1 MNRAKRI
8 IILLVAFLTVTLF
21 NLAAQEKEDKPEK
34 IQWDKGNVEDQ
45 FQYVFDKASKY
56 EDYKVIKI
64 GNLIAL
70 KAHVLDSLKGVKKKL
85 RETQKVVL
93 GKNVQ
98 IDSLNSQLRAT
109 NDQLTAVIKEK
120 NAVSFLG
127 ISMAKQ
133 YYNSLVW
140 AIIIGLFTVMSAF
153 IFLFRRSNL
162 VTTETKASL
171 LETKQELEAHRK
183 RALEREEKLSRKYL
197 DELNK
202 YKQQINSI

>member
-1 MNRAKRI
+1 MNRAKQ
-8 IILLVAFLTVTLF
+8 IILLVAILTKTLF
-21 NLAAQEKEDKPEK
+21 NLAAQDQPEK
-34 IQWDKGNVEDQ
+34 TNWDKGNVENQ
-45 FQYVFDKASKY
+45 FEYVFDKASKY

-64 GNLIAL
+64 VNLNAL
-70 KAHVLDSLKGVKKKL
+70 RAHVLDSLKGVKKKL
-85 RETQKVVL
+85 RETQKIVL

-98 IDSLNSQLRAT
+98 IDSLKSQLQGT
-109 NDQLTAVIKEK
+109 NDQLTTVIKEK

-140 AIIIGLFTVMSAF
+140 TIIIGLFTVMSVF
-153 IFLFRRSNL
+153 VFLFRRSNI

>member
-1 MNRAKRI
+1 MNRVRQ
-8 IILLVAFLTVTLF
+8 IILLVAILSITLF
-21 NLAAQEKEDKPEK
+21 NLAAQEKQDKPEK
-34 IQWDKGNVEDQ
+34 IMWDKGNVEDQ
-45 FQYVFDKASKY
+45 FEYVFDKASKY
-56 EDYKVIKI
+56 EDYKVIKAVTL
-64 GNLIAL
+64 NAL

-93 GKNVQ
+93 DKDIQ
-98 IDSLNSQLRAT
+98 INSLKSQLKVT
-109 NDQLTAVIKEK
+109 NDQLTNVIKEK

-140 AIIIGLFTVMSAF
+140 TIIIGLFTMMSVF
-153 IFLFRRSNL
+153 VFLFRRSNI

-197 DELNK
+197 DDLNK

>member
-1 MNRAKRI
+1 MNRAKQI
-8 IILLVAFLTVTLF
+8 TLLVSILTVTLF
-21 NLAAQEKEDKPEK
+21 NLAAQEKQDKPEK
-34 IQWDKGNVEDQ
+34 IMWEKGNVVDQ
-45 FQYVFDKASKY
+45 FEYVFDKASKY

-64 GNLIAL
+64 VNLNAL

-109 NDQLTAVIKEK
+109 NDQLASVIKEK

-153 IFLFRRSNL
+153 IFLFRRSNI